1 MSRVSVKPHPTLEQK
16 RTLSLSLSLSLSC
29 QKENNIFGSNW
40 KTTSA
45 KFSEKRRVR
54 IAISRLHRFVRFVE
68 IVK

>member
-16 RTLSLSLSLSLSC
+16 RTLSVTFFC

>member
-16 RTLSLSLSLSLSC
+16 RTLSLSLSC